1 MKRVL
6 SILILL
12 ASANLAVAQKSETEI
27 LDQFF
32 ELYRTNSVEAINYL
46 YSTNSWVSG
55 DGDAV
60 QNLKSQ
66 LKQFEELVG
75 DYQGEE
81 FIYKGGI
88 GESFSTYIYLVKY
101 DRQPIR
107 FTFEFYRPKEKWI
120 LYSFKFDDNFDEDF
134 EEAIKSE
141 YLKSKS

>member
-1 MKRVL
+1 M
-6 SILILL
+6 
-12 ASANLAVAQKSETEI
+12 
-27 LDQFF
+27 
-32 ELYRTNSVEAINYL
+32 
-46 YSTNSWVSG
+46 
-55 DGDAV
+55 
-60 QNLKSQ
+60 
-66 LKQFEELVG
+66 G